1 MKDNEALKRSKNDNT
16 RKRRAREENEM
27 SDNESIITQVYDY
40 MTNQKQIRR
49 ERADILHGEDAKESG
64 QRVIIPA
71 TFVGGPR
78 YMKQRQQD
86 ALASVTHYVSP
97 EFFITFTMNPQW
109 EEIQLA
115 INQTG
120 SFKTQSYDRPDL
132 VSRIFKLKVDSL
144 MDDLT
149 KKHIFGRVKANLY
162 RENNKGETC
171 GKVFPKTCRK
181 DLLFGNNGYPL
192 YKRRSICE
200 GGHSFTRNIKGKK
213 VTIDNSWVVPYN
225 PYLCLKYNA
234 HINVECSNSIKCI
247 VYVTKYVNKGCDRI
261 LFTKSTDKGAVNE
274 IKNFQE
280 ARYVNAN
287 EATWKIFKF
296 AIHKSFP
303 AVTTLDLHLEG
314 ENEVFYSEDSSA
326 REIDRRTKK
335 DTQLT
340 AFFKLCLESEF
351 AAKLYYHEIPNHFSY
366 DEMFAMW
373 IEPKTCTSSLGR
385 IRAVTSKTVELFYLR
400 LVLTHRRGPTSFKDL
415 RTVDGQAYSSYREAV
430 KAMGLLN
437 DEETWKHTIME
448 IINHTNDRKQL
459 RETYSSMLVFSDLED
474 QSGIWEETKDLF
486 ASDFLYHHKLTEY
499 NDEIYLGF
507 RRYTRTCVE
516 LWRWKNHPVW
526 ASTF

>member
-1 MKDNEALKRSKNDNT
+1 MKKQGKAGKEVGTYNRLSASMYYSSLYMERDGVFNYLTKGRRLFQQFAVDNYVKI
-16 RKRRAREENEM
+16 
-27 SDNESIITQVYDY
+27 ESNKLSYLQQ
-40 MTNQKQIRR
+40 NQKQIRR
-49 ERADILHGEDAKESG
+49 ERADILRGEDAKESG

-86 ALASVTHYVSP
+86 ALAFVTHYGSP
-97 EFFITFTMNPQW
+97 DFFITFTMNPQW

-115 INQTG
+115 MNQTG

-162 RENNKGETC
+162 SIEWQKRGLPHVHILLWMEQWVTADVVEKLISSEIPDEKTEPGLHGIVTKCMIHGPCKGYDESNLCCRQGKNNKGETC
-171 GKVFPKTCRK
+171 GKSFPKTCRK

-192 YKRRSICE
+192 CKRRSIGE
-200 GGHSFTRNIKGKK
+200 GRHSFTRNIKGKK

-234 HINVECSNSIKCI
+234 HINVECSNSIMCI
-247 VYVTKYVNKGCDRI
+247 AYVTKYVNKGCDRI

-326 REIDRRTKK
+326 REIDRRTKI
-335 DTQLT
+335 L
-340 AFFKLCLESEF
+340 S
-351 AAKLYYHEIPNHFSY
+351 
-366 DEMFAMW
+366 
-373 IEPKTCTSSLGR
+373 
-385 IRAVTSKTVELFYLR
+385 
-400 LVLTHRRGPTSFKDL
+400 
-415 RTVDGQAYSSYREAV
+415 
-430 KAMGLLN
+430 
-437 DEETWKHTIME
+437 
-448 IINHTNDRKQL
+448 
-459 RETYSSMLVFSDLED
+459 
-474 QSGIWEETKDLF
+474 
-486 ASDFLYHHKLTEY
+486 
-499 NDEIYLGF
+499 
-507 RRYTRTCVE
+507 
-516 LWRWKNHPVW
+516 
-526 ASTF
+526 